1 MKLIAP
7 PSRRC
12 RLVGVT
18 AALAAPLL
26 VACGSPNPEALHRI
40 ACQQAAGSLDLASL
54 NQLDGLRKALGLAPG
69 LDPIEYCRSLGVSL
83 QPAAPD
89 PAAPPAAAER

>member
-1 MKLIAP
+1 MTLIAP
-7 PSRRC
+7 PFWRC
-12 RLVGVT
+12 RLVSAT

-26 VACGSPNPEALHRI
+26 VACGSPDHQALHRI

-83 QPAAPD
+83 QPAASD
-89 PAAPPAAAER
+89 AAAPPPAAER